1 MNELSGVSHPA
12 FDREGLAVSQLLTVP
27 EAARRLG
34 LSRAKLYQL
43 MESGELVYVKFGR
56 SRRIPLTGLAELV
69 ARNLRG
75 GWHEGA

>member
-1 MNELSGVSHPA
+1 MLDHGM
-12 FDREGLAVSQLLTVP
+12 LASSELLTIK

-43 MESGELVYVKFGR
+43 MESGELVYVKFGKA
-56 SRRIPLTGLAELV
+56 RRIPLAGLAELV